1 VPSAPTPS
9 PVTTAPPAPVAFAPE
24 DVAARTS
31 AVIARAADRSEHF
44 AEFYRDL
51 HRHPELSYQEVRT
64 AAKLAESLTASG
76 LEVHTGIG
84 GTGVLGILR
93 NGDGPTVLLRGDMDG
108 LPVIENTGLDYAST
122 ATGTTFDGV
131 ETGVMHACGHDVHT
145 TGIAAT
151 ADALALSRD
160 QWQGTLMV
168 IGQPAEE
175 ALGGAAAML
184 DDGMYDHFGVPDV
197 VLGQH
202 VSGQPAGVMLHG
214 SGQIM
219 AACAQVDVIVVGRG
233 GHGSTP
239 ENCVD
244 PILIAA
250 HLITRLQS
258 VVARETPRNGFLVM
272 TVGRAHAGTKSNIIP
287 DEALLQIS
295 VRAPSTEVLEWA
307 INRIRQVSAA
317 EALASNAPEPPRVE
331 VTMMAR
337 AVSNDEATSTAVA
350 ESHRAVFGEA
360 SVWRQQGVIMASED
374 FGVFNGYDSGY
385 TPNLIPTHFWFIGSS
400 APGSWGED
408 PTELTPSPASLAP
421 AHAPGFAPDMATT
434 LPAARLAMVAAA
446 LTYL

>member
-1 VPSAPTPS
+1 MR
-9 PVTTAPPAPVAFAPE
+9 TA
-24 DVAARTS
+24 
-31 AVIARAADRSEHF
+31 AVLERAAAHTEHF

-51 HRHPELSYQEVRT
+51 HRNPELSYQEVRT

-93 NGDGPTVLLRGDMDG
+93 NGPGPTVLLRGDMDG
-108 LPVIENTGLDYAST
+108 LPVIEDTGLPYAST
-122 ATGTTFDGV
+122 AMGTTFDGV
-131 ETGVMHACGHDVHT
+131 ETGVMHACGHDMHT

-151 ADALALSRD
+151 AHALS
-160 QWQGTLMV
+160 QSTELWSGTLMV
-168 IGQPAEE
+168 VGQPAEE
-175 ALGGAAAML
+175 ALGGASAML
-184 DDGMYDHFGVPDV
+184 DAGMYTQFGTPDV

-202 VSGQPAGVMLHG
+202 VSGQPAGVMVHG
-214 SGQIM
+214 AGQIM
-219 AACAQVDVIVVGRG
+219 AACASVDVTIIGLG

-239 ENCVD
+239 ENCID

-272 TVGRAHAGTKSNIIP
+272 TVGRAHSGTKSNIIP

-307 INRIRQVSAA
+307 INRIRQVAAA

-337 AVSNDEATSTAVA
+337 AVSNDAPTSDAVSL
-350 ESHRAVFGEA
+350 SHRAVFGDA
-360 SVWRQQGVIMASED
+360 QVWRQQGVIMASED
-374 FGVFNGYDSGY
+374 FGVFNGFDGGY
-385 TPNLIPTHFWFIGSS
+385 TAHLIPTHFWFIGSNP
-400 APGSWGED
+400 ADSWGAD
-408 PTELTPSPASLAP
+408 PTELTPSPKTLP
-421 AHAPGFAPDMATT
+421 TAHASGFAPELAST
-434 LPAARLAMVAAA
+434 LPAARAAMVAAA